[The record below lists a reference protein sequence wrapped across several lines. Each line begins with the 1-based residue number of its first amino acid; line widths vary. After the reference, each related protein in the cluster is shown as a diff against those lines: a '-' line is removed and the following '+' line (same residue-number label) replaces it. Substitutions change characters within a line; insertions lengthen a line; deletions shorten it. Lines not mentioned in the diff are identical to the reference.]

1 MATGKEMSGSMRPER
16 PTNVLPMVDL
26 VDGMSSHNFC
36 QLCSTR
42 RSQLRVSIGGAS

>member
-1 MATGKEMSGSMRPER
+1 MLL
-16 PTNVLPMVDL
+16 NINCFLQ
-26 VDGMSSHNFC
+26 SSHNFC